1 MGRRY
6 WLDLFTGTTWE
17 EFKAHGGATSG
28 FRERRRNMARKIK
41 PGDYLL
47 CYLTGLSRFIGILE
61 VQSECFEDHT
71 SIWKNADFPFRFKVK
86 IITDLTPK
94 TAIPVQEL
102 KDKLSIFQNLTSPHA
117 WTGFFRSSPAEFK
130 QKDGEVIVQSIQD
143 AIANPVQREYDEAKY
158 NRRPKIFES
167 SKIGAVTVP
176 EEEPEENGQKELFTS
191 EEAGQ
196 ESTHTEIQWLLL
208 KLGSDLGLD
217 VWVARNDRNRS
228 YNNIPFTQI
237 KRLRDELPRQFDEA
251 TNKTIEMIDV
261 LWLQGDAI
269 IAAFEVE
276 HTTAIYSGLL
286 RMSDLISMQPNLR
299 INLYLVAPDDKY
311 DKVFAQINRPT
322 FNRLKPS
329 LPSMCKFIPY
339 TKLQKEIQ
347 YIGSRITFTK
357 PEFIDSIA
365 ESCLPDEE

>member
-1 MGRRY
+1 MDRRY

-17 EFKAHGGATSG
+17 EFKAHGGAISG
-28 FRERRRNMARKIK
+28 FRERRRRVAQTIK

-47 CYLTGLSRFIGILE
+47 CYLTGLSRFIGVLE
-61 VQSECFEDHT
+61 VQSDCFEDHT
-71 SIWKNADFPFRFKVK
+71 PIWKDADFPFRFKVK
-86 IITDLTPK
+86 IVAELTPK
-94 TAIPVQEL
+94 TSVPVQDL
-102 KDKLSIFQNLTSPHA
+102 KDKLSMFQNLSSPHA
-117 WTGFFRSSPAEFK
+117 WTGFFRGSPAEFE
-130 QKDGEVIVQSIQD
+130 QQDGEIIVQAIQE
-143 AIANPVQREYDEAKY
+143 AIANPIEREYDEAKY
-158 NRRPKIFES
+158 NRRPTIFES

-176 EEEPEENGQKELFTS
+176 EEEPEEVIQKEIIVS
-191 EEAGQ
+191 EEVGD

-217 VWVARNDRNRS
+217 VWVARNDRNRI
-228 YNNIPFTQI
+228 YNNNSFSQI
-237 KRLRDELPRQFDEA
+237 KRLRNELPRQFDEA

-269 IAAFEVE
+269 VAAFEVE
-276 HTTAIYSGLL
+276 HTTSIYSGLL

-299 INLYLVAPDDKY
+299 IDLYLVAPDDKY

-329 LPSMCKFIPY
+329 LPSICKFIPY
-339 TKLQKEIQ
+339 TKLKKEIE
-347 YIGSRITFTK
+347 YIGSRIAYTK
-357 PEFIDSIA
+357 PNFIDSVA